1 MAYLTSISSKTMTNK
16 YIAIVAIFAG
26 IFLSSCEGFLDVNDN
41 PNAPVSEN
49 LALSAKLPAALV
61 ATVNQETGQLN
72 QLGAL
77 WGGYWG
83 TTSEGI
89 NMFFNQKTYN
99 GAGLRDV
106 RDGYPVW
113 ETSYTNLLYY
123 QLIREQAEEEGAL
136 FYQGIAKIMQG
147 WHFLRL
153 VDIYNNVPFEEALQ
167 GTEYSTPAYEPG
179 QSVYEKSVNLITEGI
194 QDLKNAPSGTEAS
207 SDDIL
212 FKGNKALWA
221 KFGNTVKLRALIRQS
236 ETDNESYIQSELNKI
251 AAEGSGFLGAGEN
264 AFVQPGYLNT
274 ASKLN
279 PFWESYYRNVEGAVT
294 ANYQD
299 IRPTV
304 FLIEQLEERNDPR
317 LPQLLVDVEGEYNGV
332 RFGDPVVNHSQYG
345 RAVTSAFKGPV
356 ENNGQP
362 GALFKSATQPSV
374 LLGAFESLFLQAEAA
389 QRGWLST
396 SAQDL
401 YEAAIGE
408 SFTYMGAD
416 LGELPAYLENPLVKF
431 DQSVARIVEQKWLA
445 LTGISSIEAWNDYR
459 RLGIPNIP
467 NSLQAPTANARPLR
481 MMYPETERMTNNE
494 EASKQGNDLITEAK
508 VWWNQ

>member
-1 MAYLTSISSKTMTNK
+1 MRDR
-16 YIAIVAIFAG
+16 YIAIAAFFAG
-26 IFLSSCEGFLDVNDN
+26 ILLSSCDGFLDVNDN

-61 ATVNQETGQLN
+61 ATVNQESGQLN

-123 QLIREQAEEEGAL
+123 QLIKEQAEEEGAL
-136 FYQGIAKIMQG
+136 FYQGAAKIMQG

-167 GTEYSTPAYEPG
+167 GTEFSTPAYEPG
-179 QSVYEKSVNLITEGI
+179 QSVYEKSINLITEGI
-194 QDLKNAPSGTEAS
+194 QDIKNAPSGTEAG
-207 SDDIL
+207 SDDVM
-212 FKGNKALWA
+212 FKGNKTLWA

-236 ETDNESYIQSELNKI
+236 ETNNEAYIRSEISKI
-251 AAEGSGFLGAGEN
+251 EAEGSGFLGAGEN

-294 ANYQD
+294 GNYQD

-304 FLIEQLEERNDPR
+304 FLIVALEERNDPR
-317 LPQLLVDVEGEYNGV
+317 LAQLLVDVDGEYHGV
-332 RFGDPVVNHSQYG
+332 LFGDPVVNHSLYG

-362 GALFKSATQPSV
+362 AALFKSSTQPSV
-374 LLGAFESLFLQAEAA
+374 MMGAYESLFLQAEAA
-389 QRGWLST
+389 QRGWI
-396 SAQDL
+396 SASAEEL
-401 YEAAIGE
+401 YHAAIRE
-408 SFTYMGAD
+408 SFVYMDAD
-416 LGELPAYLENPLVKF
+416 LAALPAYLEQASVKF
-431 DQSVARIVEQKWLA
+431 DNTVERIIEQKWLA
-445 LTGISSIEAWNDYR
+445 LIGTSSIEAWNDYR
-459 RLGIPNIP
+459 RTGLPEIP

-494 EASKQGNDLITEAK
+494 EASKQGNDQITEAK
-508 VWWNQ
+508 VWWDQ

>member
-1 MAYLTSISSKTMTNK
+1 MRNR
-16 YIAIVAIFAG
+16 YIAIAAFFAG
-26 IFLSSCEGFLDVNDN
+26 ILLSSCDGFLDVNDN

-61 ATVNQETGQLN
+61 ATVNQESGQLN

-123 QLIREQAEEEGAL
+123 QLIKEQAEEEGAL
-136 FYQGIAKIMQG
+136 FYQGAAKIMQG

-167 GTEYSTPAYEPG
+167 GTEFSTPAYEPG
-179 QSVYEKSVNLITEGI
+179 QSVYEKSINLITEGI
-194 QDLKNAPSGTEAS
+194 QDIKNAPSGTEAG
-207 SDDIL
+207 SDDVM
-212 FKGNKALWA
+212 FKGNKTLWA

-236 ETDNESYIQSELNKI
+236 ETNNEAYIRSEISKI
-251 AAEGSGFLGAGEN
+251 EAEGSGFLGAGEN

-294 ANYQD
+294 GNYQD

-304 FLIEQLEERNDPR
+304 FLIEALEERNDPR
-317 LPQLLVDVEGEYNGV
+317 LAQLLVDVDGEYHGV
-332 RFGDPVVNHSQYG
+332 LFGDPVVNHSLYG

-362 GALFKSATQPSV
+362 AALFKSSTQPSV
-374 LLGAFESLFLQAEAA
+374 MMGAYESLFLQAEAA
-389 QRGWLST
+389 QRGWI
-396 SAQDL
+396 SASAEEL
-401 YEAAIGE
+401 YQAAIQE
-408 SFTYMGAD
+408 SFVYMDAD
-416 LGELPAYLENPLVKF
+416 LAALPAYLEQASVKF
-431 DQSVARIVEQKWLA
+431 DDTVERIIEQKWLA
-445 LTGISSIEAWNDYR
+445 LIGTSSIEAWNDYR
-459 RLGIPNIP
+459 RTGLPEIP

-494 EASKQGNDLITEAK
+494 EASKQGNDQITEAK
-508 VWWNQ
+508 VWWDQ

>member
-1 MAYLTSISSKTMTNK
+1 MIKSFTLFSKMANK
-16 YIAIVAIFAG
+16 YIAIVAVFAG
-26 IFLSSCEGFLDVNDN
+26 LTLSSCEGFLDVNDN

-49 LALSAKLPAALV
+49 LALSAKLPAALI
-61 ATVNQETGQLN
+61 ASVNQETGQLN

-136 FYQGIAKIMQG
+136 FYQGVAKIMQG

-153 VDIYNNVPFEEALQ
+153 VDIYNNVPFEEALK
-167 GTEYSTPAYEPG
+167 GTEFSTPAYEPG
-179 QSVYEKSVNLITEGI
+179 QSVYEKSLNLITEGI

-207 SDDIL
+207 NDDVL

-221 KFGNTVKLRALIRQS
+221 KLGNTIKLRALIRQS
-236 ETDNESYIQSELNKI
+236 EVDNEAYIRAEISKI
-251 AAEGSGFLGAGEN
+251 EAEGSGFLGAGEN

-299 IRPTV
+299 IRPTA
-304 FLIEQLEERNDPR
+304 FLIEQLESRNDPR
-317 LPQLLVDVEGEYNGV
+317 LSQLLVEVDGAYRGV
-332 RFGDPVVNHSQYG
+332 HFGDPVVNHSLYG

-362 GALFKSATQPSV
+362 AALFKSPTQPSV
-374 LLGAFESLFLQAEAA
+374 LMGAFESLFLQAEAA
-389 QRGWLST
+389 QRGWLAS
-396 SAQDL
+396 SAEEL
-401 YEAAIGE
+401 YEAAIRE
-408 SFTYMGAD
+408 SFAYMEAD
-416 LGELPAYLENPLVKF
+416 LADLPTYLAQENVKY
-431 DQSVARIVEQKWLA
+431 DNTVDRIIEQKWLA

-459 RLGIPNIP
+459 RTGLPQIP
-467 NSLQAPTANARPLR
+467 NSLQAPSANARPLR

-494 EASKQGNDLITEAK
+494 EASKQGNDVITEAK
-508 VWWNQ
+508 VWWDR

>member
-1 MAYLTSISSKTMTNK
+1 MAL
-16 YIAIVAIFAG
+16 FAC
-26 IFLSSCEGFLDVNDN
+26 ILLVSCEGFLDVNDN

-49 LALSAKLPAALV
+49 LALNAKLPAALV

-123 QLIREQAEEEGAL
+123 QLIKEQAEEEGAL
-136 FYQGIAKIMQG
+136 FYQGVAKIMQG

-167 GTEYSTPAYEPG
+167 GTEYSTPAYESG
-179 QSVYEKSVNLITEGI
+179 QSVYKKSIDLITEGI
-194 QDLKNAPSGTEAS
+194 QDLKSAPSGTEAGN
-207 SDDIL
+207 DDVL

-221 KFGNTVKLRALIRQS
+221 KFGNTVKLRALVRQS
-236 ETDNESYIQSELNKI
+236 ETNNESYIQSELNKI

-264 AFVQPGYLNT
+264 AFVQPGHLNSS
-274 ASKLN
+274 SKLN
-279 PFWESYYRNVEGAVT
+279 PFWEAYYRNVEGAVT
-294 ANYQD
+294 ANHQD

-304 FLIEQLEERNDPR
+304 FLIEQYEQRNDPR
-317 LPQLLVDVEGEYNGV
+317 LSQLLVDVEGEYKGV
-332 RFGDPVVNHSQYG
+332 LFGDPVVNHNLYS
-345 RAVTSAFKGPV
+345 RAITSAFKGPV

-362 GALFKSATQPSV
+362 AALFKSSTQPSV
-374 LLGAFESLFLQAEAA
+374 MMGAFESLFLQAEAA
-389 QRGWLST
+389 QRGWISG
-396 SAQDL
+396 AAKEL
-401 YEAAIGE
+401 YEEAIRE
-408 SFTYMGAD
+408 SFVYMGAD
-416 LGELPAYLENPLVKF
+416 LDFLPTYLEQTTVKF
-431 DQSVARIVEQKWLA
+431 DNTVDRIIEQKWLA

-459 RLGIPNIP
+459 RTGVPAIP

-508 VWWNQ
+508 VWWDQ

>member
-1 MAYLTSISSKTMTNK
+1 MRNR
-16 YIAIVAIFAG
+16 YIAIAAFFAG
-26 IFLSSCEGFLDVNDN
+26 ILFSSCDGFLDVNDN

-61 ATVNQETGQLN
+61 ATVNQESGQLN

-123 QLIREQAEEEGAL
+123 QLIKEQAEEEGAL
-136 FYQGIAKIMQG
+136 FYQGAAKIMQG

-167 GTEYSTPAYEPG
+167 GTEFSTPAYEPG
-179 QSVYEKSVNLITEGI
+179 QSVYEKSINLITEGI
-194 QDLKNAPSGTEAS
+194 QDIKNAPSGTEAG
-207 SDDIL
+207 SDDVM
-212 FKGNKALWA
+212 FKGNKTLWA

-236 ETDNESYIQSELNKI
+236 ETNNEAYIRSEISKI
-251 AAEGSGFLGAGEN
+251 EAEGSGFLGAGEN

-294 ANYQD
+294 GNYQD

-304 FLIEQLEERNDPR
+304 FLIEALEERNDPR
-317 LPQLLVDVEGEYNGV
+317 LAQLLVDVDGEYHGV
-332 RFGDPVVNHSQYG
+332 LFGDPVVNHSLYG

-362 GALFKSATQPSV
+362 AALFKSSTQPSV
-374 LLGAFESLFLQAEAA
+374 MMGAYESLFLQAEAA
-389 QRGWLST
+389 QRGWI
-396 SAQDL
+396 SASAEEL
-401 YEAAIGE
+401 YHAAIRE
-408 SFTYMGAD
+408 SFVYMDAD
-416 LGELPAYLENPLVKF
+416 LEALPAYLEQASVKF
-431 DQSVARIVEQKWLA
+431 DNTVERIIEQKWLA
-445 LTGISSIEAWNDYR
+445 LIGTSSIEAWNDYR
-459 RLGIPNIP
+459 RTGLPEIP
-467 NSLQAPTANARPLR
+467 NSLQAPTATARPLR

-494 EASKQGNDLITEAK
+494 EASKQGNDQITEAK
-508 VWWNQ
+508 VWWDQ

>member
-1 MAYLTSISSKTMTNK
+1 MTK
-16 YIAIVAIFAG
+16 RYIAAMAFFAS
-26 IFLSSCEGFLDVNDN
+26 ILLSSCEGFLDVNDN

-49 LALSAKLPAALV
+49 LALNAKLPAALI
-61 ATVNQETGQLN
+61 ATVNQEAGQLN

-113 ETSYTNLLYY
+113 ETTYTNLLYY

-136 FYQGIAKIMQG
+136 FYQGAAKIMQG

-153 VDIYNNVPFEEALQ
+153 VDIYNNVPYEEALQ
-167 GTEYSTPAYEPG
+167 GTGFSTPAYEPG
-179 QSVYEKSVNLITEGI
+179 QSVYEKSINLITEGI
-194 QDLKNAPSGTEAS
+194 QDLKNAPSGTEAGN
-207 SDDIL
+207 DDVL
-212 FKGNKALWA
+212 FKGNKSLWA

-236 ETDNESYIQSELNKI
+236 ETDNEAYIRAEINKI
-251 AAEGSGFLGAGEN
+251 EAEGSGFLTAGEN

-294 ANYQD
+294 GNYQD
-299 IRPTV
+299 VRPTV

-317 LPQLLVDVEGEYNGV
+317 LDQLLVDIDGEYKGV
-332 RFGDPVVNHSQYG
+332 LFGDPIVNHGLYG

-356 ENNGQP
+356 ENNGEP
-362 GALFKSATQPSV
+362 AALFKSSTQPSV
-374 LLGAFESLFLQAEAA
+374 MMGAFESLFLQAEAA
-389 QRGWLST
+389 QRGWISG
-396 SAQDL
+396 SAEEL
-401 YEAAIGE
+401 YEEAIQE
-408 SFTYMGAD
+408 SFGYMGAD
-416 LGELPAYLENPLVKF
+416 LNSLPAYLEQTSVKF
-431 DQSVARIVEQKWLA
+431 DNTVDRIIVQKWLA

-459 RLGIPNIP
+459 RTGLPAIP
-467 NSLQAPTANARPLR
+467 NSIQAPTANARPLR